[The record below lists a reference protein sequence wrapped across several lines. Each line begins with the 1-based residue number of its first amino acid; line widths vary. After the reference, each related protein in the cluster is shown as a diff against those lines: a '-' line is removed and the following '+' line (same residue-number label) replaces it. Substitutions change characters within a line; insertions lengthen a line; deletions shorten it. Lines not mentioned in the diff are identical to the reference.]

1 MSTAS
6 SASAATR
13 DSQLALPLL
22 GLTVS
27 TGFIDAVSY
36 LGLGHVFTANMTG
49 NIVLLGFGLAGAGGL
64 PVIAPVISLLA
75 FVAGAGA
82 GGHLAKRLDD
92 RSERLFEVAVAAE
105 AALVVTAAAVAAL
118 ISVRSGS
125 DAGYAVIALLAV
137 AMGVRNAAVRRLAV
151 RDLTTTVLT
160 MTITALAAESPLGG
174 GRGQGTG
181 RRAGAVCSMLVG
193 ALMGALLVKSSLV
206 AALAVAA
213 AIGASAA
220 AAAAFRAHASRRP
233 ALRKRLSKLSASGP
247 PHSGCGAPLVSW
259 RLTWPGRDIPPRPY
273 PLVMDRSGDRGAAAD
288 DERAPMEATEIR
300 GGRVLVVDDD
310 PDVREAVETAL
321 ELEGH
326 RVTTATDGL
335 AALKRLGQA
344 EFDAVVLD
352 VLMPNL
358 DGFEVCR
365 RLRAS
370 GNRTPILILTARDSE
385 EDTIRGLDLGADD
398 YLVKPF
404 GLGELLAR
412 VRALLRRTRPAGEDA
427 PLWFAGL
434 SLDQQTREASRGG
447 RRLELTRTEYALLE
461 LFLRNPRQVLTREL
475 IMERVWNY
483 DFGPTSNPLE
493 VYISYLRRKTEAGG
507 EPRLIHTVRGVG
519 YALRA
524 P

>member
-1 MSTAS
+1 LV
-6 SASAATR
+6 
-13 DSQLALPLL
+13 DLP
-22 GLTVS
+22 GQ
-27 TGFIDAVSY
+27 
-36 LGLGHVFTANMTG
+36 
-49 NIVLLGFGLAGAGGL
+49 
-64 PVIAPVISLLA
+64 
-75 FVAGAGA
+75 
-82 GGHLAKRLDD
+82 
-92 RSERLFEVAVAAE
+92 
-105 AALVVTAAAVAAL
+105 
-118 ISVRSGS
+118 
-125 DAGYAVIALLAV
+125 
-137 AMGVRNAAVRRLAV
+137 
-151 RDLTTTVLT
+151 RDLE
-160 MTITALAAESPLGG
+160 AE
-174 GRGQGTG
+174 
-181 RRAGAVCSMLVG
+181 
-193 ALMGALLVKSSLV
+193 
-206 AALAVAA
+206 
-213 AIGASAA
+213 
-220 AAAAFRAHASRRP
+220 
-233 ALRKRLSKLSASGP
+233 
-247 PHSGCGAPLVSW
+247 
-259 RLTWPGRDIPPRPY
+259 
-273 PLVMDRSGDRGAAAD
+273 
-288 DERAPMEATEIR
+288 DERALMEATEVR

-326 RVTTATDGL
+326 SVTTATDGL

-358 DGFEVCR
+358 GFEVCR

-370 GNRTPILILTARDSE
+370 GNRTPVLILTARDSE

-404 GLGELLAR
+404 ALGELLAR

-434 SLDQQTREASRGG
+434 SLDQQTRDASRGG

-461 LFLRNPRQVLTREL
+461 LFLRNPRQVLTREV

-519 YALRA
+519 YALREA
-524 P
+524 